1 MEPESHVYL
10 CSSATLTKGEV
21 QPSCTFENVN
31 ISWIVLFLPQTGQNC
46 CQQKKKQFNMKFNML
61 LYNQIKHTRT
71 KQCLLIIQKR
81 CRTAPLQTYFKNLK
95 IRKKNNA
102 ATKSF
107 LRTLVFPQ
115 RNTMETEIT
124 NRLRN
129 RIKSSL
135 NQTILFIHTVWHQ
148 TTWLYRLKWLRL

>member
-1 MEPESHVYL
+1 
-10 CSSATLTKGEV
+10 
-21 QPSCTFENVN
+21 
-31 ISWIVLFLPQTGQNC
+31 
-46 CQQKKKQFNMKFNML
+46 MKFNML

-102 ATKSF
+102 AT
-107 LRTLVFPQ
+107 LVFPQ

-124 NRLRN
+124 NRIRN

-135 NQTILFIHTVWHQ
+135 NQTILFIHTV
-148 TTWLYRLKWLRL
+148 

>member
-1 MEPESHVYL
+1 
-10 CSSATLTKGEV
+10 
-21 QPSCTFENVN
+21 
-31 ISWIVLFLPQTGQNC
+31 
-46 CQQKKKQFNMKFNML
+46 MKFNML

-124 NRLRN
+124 NRIRN

-135 NQTILFIHTVWHQ
+135 NQTILFIHTV
-148 TTWLYRLKWLRL
+148 